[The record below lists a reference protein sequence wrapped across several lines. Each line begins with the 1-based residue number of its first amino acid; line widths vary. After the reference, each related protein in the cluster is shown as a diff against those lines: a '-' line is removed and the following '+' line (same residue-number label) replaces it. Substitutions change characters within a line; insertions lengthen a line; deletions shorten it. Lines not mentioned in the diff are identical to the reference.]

1 MSRREREKN
10 KGGGSAGGPCRRRR
24 ERDPSKGYRGS
35 VEKMSRLTE
44 LGNI

>member
-1 MSRREREKN
+1 MPRREREKN
-10 KGGGSAGGPCRRRR
+10 KGRGRAGRSCRRRR

-35 VEKMSRLTE
+35 VGKMSRLIE